1 MKKLIYIFLLTI
13 FLYSCKSLQKPAIV
27 TSKQEAQKT
36 GSYTFTAKIGLEKPA
51 KPTKKEQKAIE
62 KEQKAIEKEK
72 NKAAQDSIERSK
84 IKVVVEEETPQDF
97 TPTFEVSDYIK
108 QQILNVA
115 AESLGSPYRGGG
127 STPAG
132 FDCSG
137 FVTYTLNQFDISL
150 PRNSAEMAQIGKRIL
165 KKDAKP
171 GDLIFFKTNG
181 SYISHVGIVTENND
195 GIITF
200 IHSSTSS
207 GVVYSSTAEGYY
219 SRTFVSVNRILE

>member
-1 MKKLIYIFLLTI
+1 MKKYIYIFLLTI

-27 TSKQEAQKT
+27 TSKQVAQKT
-36 GSYTFTAKIGLEKPA
+36 GSYTFTEKSGLEKPV
-51 KPTKKEQKAIE
+51 KPTKKELKVIEKAKQKAI
-62 KEQKAIEKEK
+62 
-72 NKAAQDSIERSK
+72 QDSIELSK

-127 STPAG
+127 TTPAG

-137 FVTYTLNQFDISL
+137 FVKYTMDQFDIAL
-150 PRNSAEMAQIGKRIL
+150 PRNSAEMAKTGKRIL

-171 GDLIFFKTNG
+171 GDLIFFNTNG
-181 SYISHVGIVTENND
+181 SNISHVGIVTENTD
-195 GIITF
+195 GVIKF
-200 IHSSTSS
+200 IHSSTTR
-207 GVVYSSTAEGYY
+207 GVVYSSTSDGYY
-219 SRTFVSVNRILE
+219 ARTFVCVNRILE

>member
-27 TSKQEAQKT
+27 TSKQVAQKT
-36 GSYTFTAKIGLEKPA
+36 GSYTFTEKTGLEKPI
-51 KPTKKEQKAIE
+51 KPTKKELKAIE
-62 KEQKAIEKEK
+62 KAKQIAL
-72 NKAAQDSIERSK
+72 QDSIEQSK
-84 IKVVVEEETPQDF
+84 IKVVIEEDTPQDF

-127 STPAG
+127 TTPAG

-137 FVTYTLNQFDISL
+137 FVKYTMDQFDIAL
-150 PRNSAEMAQIGKRIL
+150 PRNSAEMAKTGKRIL

-171 GDLIFFKTNG
+171 GDLIFFNTNG
-181 SYISHVGIVTENND
+181 SNISHVGIVTENTD
-195 GIITF
+195 GVIKF
-200 IHSSTSS
+200 IHSSTTR
-207 GVVYSSTAEGYY
+207 GVVYSSTSDGYY
-219 SRTFVSVNRILE
+219 ARTFVCVNRILE

>member
-1 MKKLIYIFLLTI
+1 MKKSIYIFLLTI

-27 TSKQEAQKT
+27 TSKQVAQKT
-36 GSYTFTAKIGLEKPA
+36 GSYTFTEKTGLEKPA
-51 KPTKKEQKAIE
+51 KPTKKELKAIE
-62 KEQKAIEKEK
+62 KAKHKAK
-72 NKAAQDSIERSK
+72 QDSIELSK

-137 FVTYTLNQFDISL
+137 FVTYTLNQFDITL

-165 KKDAKP
+165 KKDAKA

-181 SYISHVGIVTENND
+181 SYISHVGIVTENTD
-195 GIITF
+195 GIIKF

-207 GVVYSSTAEGYY
+207 GVVYSSTSESYY
-219 SRTFVSVNRILE
+219 ARTFVGVNRILE

>member
-1 MKKLIYIFLLTI
+1 MKKSIYIFLLTI

-27 TSKQEAQKT
+27 TSKQVAQKT
-36 GSYTFTAKIGLEKPA
+36 GSYTFTEKTGLEKPA
-51 KPTKKEQKAIE
+51 KPTKKELKAIE
-62 KEQKAIEKEK
+62 KAKH
-72 NKAAQDSIERSK
+72 KAAQDSIEQSK

-137 FVTYTLNQFDISL
+137 FVTYTLNQFDITL

-181 SYISHVGIVTENND
+181 SYISHVGIVTENSD
-195 GIITF
+195 GIIKF

-207 GVVYSSTAEGYY
+207 GVVYSSTSESYY
-219 SRTFVSVNRILE
+219 ARTFAGVKRILE

>member
-1 MKKLIYIFLLTI
+1 MNKSIYIFFLAV

-27 TSKQEAQKT
+27 TSKQVALKT
-36 GSYTFTAKIGLEKPA
+36 GSYSFTEKTGLEKPA
-51 KPTKKEQKAIE
+51 KPTKKELKALE
-62 KEQKAIEKEK
+62 KAKQ
-72 NKAAQDSIERSK
+72 KAAQDSIEQSK

-127 STPAG
+127 TTPAG

-165 KKDAKP
+165 KKDAKA

-181 SYISHVGIVTENND
+181 SYISHVGIVTENKE
-195 GIITF
+195 GVIKF
-200 IHSSTSS
+200 IHSSTSR
-207 GVVYSSTAEGYY
+207 GVVYSSTSESYY
-219 SRTFVSVNRILE
+219 ARTFVGVNRILE

>member
-1 MKKLIYIFLLTI
+1 MKNSIYIFLLTI
-13 FLYSCKSLQKPAIV
+13 FLYSCKSTQKPTII
-27 TSKQEAQKT
+27 TSKNDALKV
-36 GSYTFTAKIGLEKPA
+36 GAYSFTEKEGLDKPV
-51 KPTKKEQKAIE
+51 KPTKKELRAIE
-62 KEQKAIEKEK
+62 KAKQKAHH
-72 NKAAQDSIERSK
+72 DSIEKAK
-84 IKVVVEEETPQDF
+84 IRVVVEEETPQDF

-115 AESLGSPYRGGG
+115 AENLGSPYRGGG

-137 FVTYTLNQFDISL
+137 FVTYTLNQFDIIL

-165 KKDAKP
+165 KKDAKA

-181 SYISHVGIVTENND
+181 NYISHVGIVTENTD
-195 GIITF
+195 GIIKF

-207 GVVYSSTAEGYY
+207 GVVYSSTSESYY
-219 SRTFVSVNRILE
+219 ARTFVGVNRILE

>member
-1 MKKLIYIFLLTI
+1 MKKSIYIFLLTI

-27 TSKQEAQKT
+27 TSKQVAQKT
-36 GSYTFTAKIGLEKPA
+36 GSYTFTEKTGLEKPA
-51 KPTKKEQKAIE
+51 KPTKKELKAIE
-62 KEQKAIEKEK
+62 KAKH
-72 NKAAQDSIERSK
+72 KAAQDSIEQSK

-137 FVTYTLNQFDISL
+137 FVTYTLNQFDITL

-171 GDLIFFKTNG
+171 GDLIFLKRMAATL
-181 SYISHVGIVTENND
+181 VT
-195 GIITF
+195 
-200 IHSSTSS
+200 
-207 GVVYSSTAEGYY
+207 
-219 SRTFVSVNRILE
+219 LE

>member
-13 FLYSCKSLQKPAIV
+13 FLYNCKSLQKPAIV
-27 TSKQEAQKT
+27 TSKQVAQKT
-36 GSYTFTAKIGLEKPA
+36 GSYTFTEKTGLEKPV
-51 KPTKKEQKAIE
+51 KPTKKELKAIE
-62 KEQKAIEKEK
+62 KAKQIAL
-72 NKAAQDSIERSK
+72 QDSIEQSK

-127 STPAG
+127 TTPAG

-137 FVTYTLNQFDISL
+137 FVKYTMDQFDIAL
-150 PRNSAEMAQIGKRIL
+150 PRNSAEMAKTGKRIL

-171 GDLIFFKTNG
+171 GDLIFFNTNG
-181 SYISHVGIVTENND
+181 SNISHVGIVTENSD
-195 GIITF
+195 GEIKF
-200 IHSSTSS
+200 IHSSTTR
-207 GVVYSSTAEGYY
+207 GVVYSSTSDGYY
-219 SRTFVSVNRILE
+219 ARTFVCVNRILE

>member
-27 TSKQEAQKT
+27 TSKQVAQKT
-36 GSYTFTAKIGLEKPA
+36 GSYTFTEKTGLEKTV
-51 KPTKKEQKAIE
+51 KPTKKELKAIE
-62 KEQKAIEKEK
+62 KAKQIAL
-72 NKAAQDSIERSK
+72 QDSIEQSK
-84 IKVVVEEETPQDF
+84 IKVVIEEDTPQDF

-127 STPAG
+127 TTPAG

-137 FVTYTLNQFDISL
+137 FVKYTMDQFDIAL
-150 PRNSAEMAQIGKRIL
+150 PRNSAEMAKTGKRIL

-171 GDLIFFKTNG
+171 GDLIFFNTNG
-181 SYISHVGIVTENND
+181 SNISHVGIVTENSD
-195 GIITF
+195 GVIKF
-200 IHSSTSS
+200 IHSSTTR
-207 GVVYSSTAEGYY
+207 GVVYSSTSDGYY
-219 SRTFVSVNRILE
+219 ARTFVCVNRILE